1 MQLYEYTDL
10 LFCTKSTLFHLLLI
24 FWAELQRQAS
34 IEIGVGSRDKATSI
48 LSLPLSSPPPP
59 ACLLTQNWCKTALSL
74 ICISSLAS
82 NILSMPFSSV
92 SSCLLTQNRCIPEWD
107 NSKDSRLQVMSAAS
121 HYNWTCCGPV
131 SATTLYLC
139 FISLSESTYIHIF
152 MPQCFISNG
161 TAGVLYLCF
170 VSDLFSATTPNLSTS
185 QL

>member
-1 MQLYEYTDL
+1 MHEVCYEALDNKVHFAGFFYSWAGLALAGSHQSWLLLWKCPNSLNQKLEKEISPKLRALKTMQLYEYTDL

-34 IEIGVGSRDKATSI
+34 IEIGVGSWDKATSI

-92 SSCLLTQNRCIPEWD
+92 SSCLLTQ
-107 NSKDSRLQVMSAAS
+107 KQVHSWM
-121 HYNWTCCGPV
+121 GQ
-131 SATTLYLC
+131 
-139 FISLSESTYIHIF
+139 FKR
-152 MPQCFISNG
+152 
-161 TAGVLYLCF
+161 
-170 VSDLFSATTPNLSTS
+170 
-185 QL
+185 